1 MLTLDYLTEVP
12 SMPRTRAASSG
23 ENKPAKRATPWLVPP
38 SAEERVR
45 ICIRAAELRARAVS
59 YKEIAA
65 ELGLESPLA
74 AKKCAE
80 TGYGLAPGEDLRMAR
95 RRAADELD
103 LIRQEAWKIIDNP
116 GYATTVTGKLVLVP
130 DPETGIDKPQ
140 PDQMARNAALNTLK
154 GVNAEYRKLHGTD
167 APRQTVSVVATA
179 PLEELQAAVEH
190 MRAEVAEAERQA
202 AMDAFR
208 GPDDDGP
215 LALPAGTG

>member
-1 MLTLDYLTEVP
+1 
-12 SMPRTRAASSG
+12 MPRIASSG
-23 ENKPAKRATPWLVPP
+23 DGNKPAKRGSGTPWKIGPVG
-38 SAEERVR
+38 EERAR
-45 ICIRAAELRARAVS
+45 ICIRAAELRARAVP
-59 YKEIAA
+59 YGEIAR
-65 ELGLESPLA
+65 ELGLDSPLA

-80 TGYGLAPGEDLRMAR
+80 VGYGLAPGEDLRMAR

-103 LIRQEAWKIIDNP
+103 LIRRELWGVIENP

-130 DPETGIDKPQ
+130 DETGEEKPQ
-140 PDQMARNAALNTLK
+140 PDQAVRTAALNSLK

-202 AMDAFR
+202 AMEAFQ
-208 GPDDDGP
+208 GPDDDDPGGM
-215 LALPAGTG
+215 LALPAGGGS

>member
-1 MLTLDYLTEVP
+1 MT
-12 SMPRTRAASSG
+12 AAIDTPGDGSA
-23 ENKPAKRATPWLVPP
+23 PAKRRSGGTPWKIGPVG
-38 SAEERVR
+38 EERAR
-45 ICIRAAELRARAVS
+45 ICIRAAELRARSVS
-59 YKEIAA
+59 YRDIAK
-65 ELGLESPLA
+65 ELGLDSPLA

-103 LIRQEAWKIIDNP
+103 LIRVEAWKIIDNP

-130 DPETGIDKPQ
+130 GENGVEKPQ
-140 PDQMARNAALNTLK
+140 MDQMARNAALNTLK

-167 APRQTVSVVATA
+167 APRQSVSVVATA

-202 AMDAFR
+202 AMEAY
-208 GPDDDGP
+208 PDDDGP
-215 LALPAGTG
+215 GEMRALPPGQDG

>member
-1 MLTLDYLTEVP
+1 
-12 SMPRTRAASSG
+12 MPRTRAASSG
-23 ENKPAKRATPWLVPP
+23 DGKQPAKRATPWLVPP

-45 ICIRAAELRARAVS
+45 LCIRAAELRARSVS
-59 YKEIAA
+59 YKDIAA

-103 LIRQEAWKIIDNP
+103 EIRRELWKVVDNP
-116 GYATTVTGKLVLVP
+116 GMATTVTGKLVLIP
-130 DPETGIDKPQ
+130 DPDTGEEKPQ
-140 PDQMARNAALNTLK
+140 PDQMARTAALNAIR
-154 GVNAEYRKLHGTD
+154 GVNSEYRKLHGTD

-202 AMDAFR
+202 AMDAYR

-215 LALPAGTG
+215 RALPAGTA

>member
-1 MLTLDYLTEVP
+1 
-12 SMPRTRAASSG
+12 MPRPRAASSG
-23 ENKPAKRATPWLVPP
+23 ENKPAKRAATPWLVPP

-45 ICIRAAELRARAVS
+45 LCIRAAELRARSMS
-59 YKEIAA
+59 YKDIQA
-65 ELGLESPLA
+65 ELGLESALA

-80 TGYGLAPGEDLRMAR
+80 VGYGLAPGEDLRMAR

-103 LIRQEAWKIIDNP
+103 EIRRELWKVVDNP
-116 GYATTVTGKLVLVP
+116 GMATTVTGKLVLIP
-130 DPETGIDKPQ
+130 DPDTGEEKPQ
-140 PDQMARNAALNTLK
+140 PDQMARTAALNAIR

-202 AMDAFR
+202 AMDAYR

-215 LALPAGTG
+215 LALPAGAG